1 MSGDY
6 FGMLGVGAELGR
18 TFVPDD
24 AAAPGHAPVMVLS
37 NAGWRKLFAGD
48 RDIVGKKVLV
58 RGYPLE
64 VVGIA
69 GNGFEGLN
77 EVAVDFWIPLTMNGQ
92 VTGSTDIFGSQQPE
106 TLSLMGRLRPG
117 VGVTQASAILT
128 SWAQRMSADRPQQDR
143 ATGAT
148 LYSRATSVRLG
159 PQAFLVLFPVLAAF
173 ALILL
178 IACANVAN
186 MMLAR
191 AMARQREIGIR
202 LSLGAARGRLIRQ
215 LLTESVMLAL
225 PAAFAGFLISRA
237 AIAAALRAMLA
248 TLPREFVD
256 FITIV
261 PLDPDVRVFAFM
273 MAAAI
278 VAALLFGLAP
288 AIQATRNN
296 VVQASRGD
304 FGNEFRPQRLRNTL
318 LVVQITVC
326 AMPLICA
333 GVLLRGANGIHNRD
347 IGLRTAD
354 VIWIEVP
361 EKSRVP
367 VISRL
372 AAEPLVQTIAAS
384 LTVRSIPGFP
394 PRLFP
399 RVTTI

>member
-173 ALILL
+173 A
-178 IACANVAN
+178 
-186 MMLAR
+186 
-191 AMARQREIGIR
+191 
-202 LSLGAARGRLIRQ
+202 
-215 LLTESVMLAL
+215 
-225 PAAFAGFLISRA
+225 
-237 AIAAALRAMLA
+237 
-248 TLPREFVD
+248 
-256 FITIV
+256 
-261 PLDPDVRVFAFM
+261 
-273 MAAAI
+273 
-278 VAALLFGLAP
+278 
-288 AIQATRNN
+288 
-296 VVQASRGD
+296 
-304 FGNEFRPQRLRNTL
+304 
-318 LVVQITVC
+318 
-326 AMPLICA
+326 
-333 GVLLRGANGIHNRD
+333 
-347 IGLRTAD
+347 
-354 VIWIEVP
+354 
-361 EKSRVP
+361 
-367 VISRL
+367 
-372 AAEPLVQTIAAS
+372 
-384 LTVRSIPGFP
+384 
-394 PRLFP
+394 
-399 RVTTI
+399 